1 MDNFNGAVHKIKA
14 SPLGGS
20 SSTNIQIS
28 YHAPFAAPVAAP
40 TTTHGRIVNKVVGG
54 DGLYCAAIAN
64 IMEHAEMEN
73 DIPFAN
79 TLAYGCRTR
88 YFDQMIPAW
97 VQVGGLLYLFG
108 IRSPRAWQ
116 TAVKSWRRYLS
127 EITNW
132 GRIQ

>member
-1 MDNFNGAVHKIKA
+1 MDNFNGAVHKIKT

-40 TTTHGRIVNKVVGG
+40 VAAPTTTHGRIVNKVVGG
-54 DGLYCAAIAN
+54 NSVYYAAIIN
-64 IMEHAEMEN
+64 IMEHVEMED

-97 VQVGGLLYLFG
+97 VQVGGLLYSFG
-108 IRSPRAWQ
+108 IRSPRA
-116 TAVKSWRRYLS
+116 
-127 EITNW
+127 
-132 GRIQ
+132 

>member
-28 YHAPFAAPVAAP
+28 YHAPFAAPVAVPVAAP

-64 IMEHAEMEN
+64 IMEHAEME
-73 DIPFAN
+73 DGIPFAN
-79 TLAYGCRTR
+79 
-88 YFDQMIPAW
+88 P
-97 VQVGGLLYLFG
+97 
-108 IRSPRAWQ
+108 
-116 TAVKSWRRYLS
+116 
-127 EITNW
+127 
-132 GRIQ
+132 